1 MLLGPL
7 GGATHV
13 ADRWKPARPSVHGL
27 TIAATRPVV
36 GLART
41 VELDVETDLIAPI
54 AVHGPHRIRVTL
66 PSAYDPDAATRYP
79 VLYLLH
85 GGDGGSSAQ
94 WTTGGGEVESITEGH
109 DLIVVMPDGG
119 KVGWYV
125 DWTCSERGPQAWES
139 FHTEQVVDWIDT
151 NLATVAHRE
160 GRAIAGLSMGGF
172 GAVHYAQSRP
182 DLFSYV
188 ASLSGA
194 LSLRHPLVQATTFQQ
209 TLVNR
214 LGTHGPFGRPGSG
227 DAWAKH
233 DPSGRLHALADT
245 RVALYAGIGRSFRDP
260 VERTVAATTRNLRHA
275 LTQAGIEHR
284 YWTPTPT
291 SQRRRGSEHSYPYWN
306 RALTE
311 LLPDLID
318 HLTDPH
324 PGEPASGGPS

>member
-1 MLLGPL
+1 MLLGSQGDVTHDGERWSPPQPST
-7 GGATHV
+7 GGLRVT
-13 ADRWKPARPSVHGL
+13 
-27 TIAATRPVV
+27 ATRPVP
-36 GLART
+36 GLSRT
-41 VELDVETDLIAPI
+41 VELDVETELVAPI

-66 PSAYDPDAATRYP
+66 PADYDPRSATRYP

-94 WTTGGGEVESITEGH
+94 WSTGGGAVEPITDGR

-125 DWTCSERGPQAWES
+125 DWTDTSRGPQAWET
-139 FHTEQVVDWIDT
+139 FHTEQVVGWVDS
-151 NLATVAHRE
+151 NLSTVAHRE
-160 GRAIAGLSMGGF
+160 GRAIVGLSMGGF

-227 DAWAKH
+227 DTWRRY
-233 DPSGRLHALADT
+233 DPSSHLHLLADT
-245 RVALYAGIGRSFRDP
+245 EVALYAGIGRSLRDP
-260 VERTVAATTRNLRHA
+260 IERTVAATTRNLHDA
-275 LTQAGIEHR
+275 LTRAGVEHR
-284 YWTPTPT
+284 YWTPTRT
-291 SQRRRGSEHSYPYWN
+291 SQRRRGSEHSYPFWN
-306 RALTE
+306 RALAD
-311 LLPDLID
+311 LMPDLID
-318 HLTDPH
+318 HLTDAH
-324 PGEPASGGPS
+324 PGEPASGEPS